1 MASNLPVTMGT
12 FGLSGFGSHKEDRE
26 TLEANVAE
34 ICFAAG
40 GLAAS
45 TKDARKMGWADR
57 DSREMMDALRAAAYS
72 LTKYELE
79 QKRMRTDLWES
90 HDWYIACDNIAE
102 AVMKGGE
109 LLSDA
114 QVIRIVLE
122 S

>member
-1 MASNLPVTMGT
+1 MGT
-12 FGLSGFGSHKEDRE
+12 FGLSGLGSSADDRD

-40 GLAAS
+40 GLAAT
-45 TKDARKMGWADR
+45 TKGARKMGWSDQ
-57 DSREMMDALRAAAYS
+57 DSRDMMDALRSAAHS

-79 QKRMRTDLWES
+79 QKRMGADLWES

-102 AVMKGGE
+102 AVMRRGE

-114 QVIRIVLE
+114 QVIGIVLAG
-122 S
+122 